1 MESIEQWYD
10 RNQSQVAAVEVRP
23 VTALTPQSGWAVDST
38 TGRTSRPDGKFFA
51 VEFFEFRNSG
61 QEVPGYIA
69 PKVVEVGKGAVL
81 TVVRDSASGEKEYL
95 LHAKPEAGKLHVSA
109 TVQASESNLAS
120 GKVLFA
126 DVLTD
131 PGLRCDSVEIEQDL
145 GRMKDKINRHIRAVL
160 IDPQRDLVREKI
172 TDPGKVDA
180 FRWCTKAEV
189 QQLLCNRNCSV
200 SPHLLE
206 WLGSFA

>member
-10 RNQSQVAAVEVRP
+10 RNQSQVVAVEVRP
-23 VTALTPQSGWAVDST
+23 VTALTSESGWAVDST

-69 PKVVEVGKGAVL
+69 PKIVEVGKGSVL
-81 TVVRDSASGEKEYL
+81 TVVRDGASDGKEYL

-120 GKVLFA
+120 GKVLLA
-126 DVLTD
+126 SVITD
-131 PGLRCDSVEIEQDL
+131 PGFQCDSVEVEQDL
-145 GRMKDKINRHIRAVL
+145 GRMKDKVNRHIRAL
-160 IDPQRDLVREKI
+160 LLNPQRDLMSEIPDSQV
-172 TDPGKVDA
+172 GA

-189 QQLLCNRNCSV
+189 QQLLCSRNCSV

-206 WLGSFA
+206 WFGAFA